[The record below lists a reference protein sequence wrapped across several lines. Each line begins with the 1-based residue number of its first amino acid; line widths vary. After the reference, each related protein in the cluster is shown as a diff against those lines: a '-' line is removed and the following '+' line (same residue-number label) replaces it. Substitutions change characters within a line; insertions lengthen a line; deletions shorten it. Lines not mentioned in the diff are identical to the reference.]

1 MKTIFEIKKKEEENG
16 ILKST
21 IIIVEISIFNHINV
35 RFIYFGGLFFV
46 NVYNSLLNEFSF
58 YLCMIL
64 FSSFNN
70 F

>member
-35 RFIYFGGLFFV
+35 RFIYFGGLFFCECV
-46 NVYNSLLNEFSF
+46 
-58 YLCMIL
+58 
-64 FSSFNN
+64 
-70 F
+70 